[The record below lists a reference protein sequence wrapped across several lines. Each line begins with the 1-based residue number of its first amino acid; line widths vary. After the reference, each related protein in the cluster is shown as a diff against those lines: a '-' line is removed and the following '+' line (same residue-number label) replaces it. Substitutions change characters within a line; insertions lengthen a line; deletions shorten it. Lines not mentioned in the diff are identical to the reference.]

1 MLAGGFL
8 DLQRGLAGRVC
19 TEQDSGEVQRF
30 ERTTG
35 LDMGLRARQSIGLG
49 QFDQIA
55 PLLAKML
62 VNVAERQQPLPA
74 FPRK

>member
-8 DLQRGLAGRVC
+8 SARGLVGRFR

-35 LDMGLRARQSIGLG
+35 LDMGLRARGQSIGPG